1 MIENAREA
9 AGMLQVI
16 LSPFCVHEKKLKKI
30 SREIAHKSV
39 RHAIYSSLLRGEWV
53 TARNLG
59 ALEVPKK

>member
-1 MIENAREA
+1 MIETAREA

-16 LSPFCVHEKKLKKI
+16 LSPFCVREKLKKI

-39 RHAIYSSLLRGEWV
+39 RHATYSSSLRGEWV